1 MKKNWYTRPKPEH
14 GTAEWLKARWKNGL
28 SESQITASVAGV
40 VHGAH
45 PWVSA
50 ADLAIELLAKTAPEP
65 KPTNEAMERGNR
77 LEPTLIKWVADRLD
91 LVLVTPE
98 ILYCYEENGVR
109 LMATLD
115 AVSLAE
121 PGYSQVFEVKT
132 TSKRWNNKL
141 PDYWYWQGVQQA
153 ICANVWAIDWAIFD
167 SNLELHHYVQK
178 VTSDEKELHIQAC
191 REFLAAIDCGMM
203 PENAHPEYKHVSA
216 IYPQSSDKSVEIPTE
231 MMDKL
236 KSLDAIKKQIKDF
249 ETLEDQIKTEI
260 CGLMG
265 EAEYA
270 QVGGTTVATWKTS
283 TRTSLDQ
290 KKLEQDHP
298 ALVEKYRKQSTVRT
312 FRAKL

>member
-50 ADLAIELLAKTAPEP
+50 ADLAIELLAKTPPQPTEP
-65 KPTNEAMERGNR
+65 NEAMRRGNYF
-77 LEPTLIKWVADRLD
+77 EPPIIKWVGDREN
-91 LVLVTPE
+91 LVLSSPE
-98 ILYCYEENGVR
+98 VLYCYEENGVR

-121 PGYSQVFEVKT
+121 PGYQRVFEIKT
-132 TSKRWNNKL
+132 SRKLWKGKL
-141 PDYWYWQGVQQA
+141 PGYWYWQGVQQA
-153 ICANVWAIDWAIFD
+153 ICANVTSISWAILDPEW
-167 SNLELHHYVQK
+167 ELHQYEQK
-178 VTSDEKELHIQAC
+178 VSSDEKQKHIDAC